1 MLSRKLG
8 QQLGRPTQSI
18 SGWLISK
25 FLKKH
30 NQILEENAVKLCDIQ
45 PNETVLE
52 LGHGPGLGLQ
62 VAVQLLTG
70 PEGKLLGVDYSKY
83 MHNMATERIQ
93 EHIAS
98 GKVTLYC
105 CDVAAMPLEDS
116 SVDKVFHCNC
126 YYFWPDLKAA
136 ASEIHRAM
144 KPGGLMVATLRL
156 DRIARFA
163 SKKVFPDENWRPE
176 AYMEALQSCGF
187 ADVRMEER
195 TDKFIAFQAIYGTAT
210 K

>member
-8 QQLGRPTQSI
+8 QELGRPTHSL

-30 NQILEENAVKLCDIQ
+30 NQILEENAVKLCEIQ
-45 PNETVLE
+45 PDDTVLE

-70 PEGKLLGVDYSKY
+70 PGGKLLGVDYSKY
-83 MHNMATERIQ
+83 MHRMASERMQ

-98 GKVTLYC
+98 GKVTLHC

-126 YYFWPDLKAA
+126 YYFWPDLKAVT
-136 ASEIHRAM
+136 SEIHRAM
-144 KPGGLMVATLRL
+144 KPGALMVTTLRL
-156 DRIARFA
+156 DRVVTLA
-163 SKKVFPDENWRPE
+163 SKKVFPGENWRPE

-187 ADVRMEER
+187 ADVRMENR
-195 TDKFIAFQAIYGTAT
+195 TEKLIPFQTIYAIAA